1 MYEHKKW
8 DIALILKQ
16 LNRMEVCP
24 FAAFL
29 HMIYLT
35 TIFHTLNISDVT
47 NVPQQKLD
55 RFPSVH
61 IEVTTCNVW
70 YNEDGLH
77 LGTYLQLCWIVV
89 QVRSNYKQMLGSRKF
104 RWGVERDSNHFS
116 EWR

>member
-47 NVPQQKLD
+47 NVPQQNLD
-55 RFPSVH
+55 RFPSAH
-61 IEVTTCNVW
+61 IEVTILPPNALRRD
-70 YNEDGLH
+70 YNGKRIE
-77 LGTYLQLCWIVV
+77 
-89 QVRSNYKQMLGSRKF
+89 
-104 RWGVERDSNHFS
+104 
-116 EWR
+116 